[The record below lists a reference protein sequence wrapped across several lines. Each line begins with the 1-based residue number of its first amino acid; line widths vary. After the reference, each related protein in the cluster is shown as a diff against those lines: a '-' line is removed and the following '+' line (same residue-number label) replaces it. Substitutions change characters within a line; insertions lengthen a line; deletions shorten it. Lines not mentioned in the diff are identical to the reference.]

1 VTITVQ
7 STTPDGDHSEQTL
20 RPTYEDPYTLEYK
33 AWYETLQGN
42 QAAKTSASDGTSD

>member
-1 VTITVQ
+1 MTVLG
-7 STTPDGDHSEQTL
+7 STKEGDHLEQVL

-42 QAAKTSASDGTSD
+42 QPVKTSASDGT